1 MWTTGSMTV
10 NRIVIHYCI
19 KHYEE
24 PSEFYGIDG
33 GRVSKL
39 SLKQNDRIV
48 TNYDRGWDVK
58 PMTKE
63 AEIAL
68 NILLAKYN

>member
-10 NRIVIHYCI
+10 NGIVIHYCV

-24 PSEFYGIDG
+24 PSEVYGIDG

-58 PMTKE
+58 PETKE

>member
-10 NRIVIHYCI
+10 NGIVIHYCI

-24 PSEFYGIDG
+24 PSEFYGING

-39 SLKQNDRIV
+39 SLKQSGRIV

-58 PMTKE
+58 PETKE

-68 NILLAKYN
+68 GILLEKYN

>member
-1 MWTTGSMTV
+1 MWATGSMTV
-10 NRIVIHYCI
+10 NGIVIHYCV

-24 PSEFYGIDG
+24 PSKVYGIDG